1 MGLIGSLFGGALGF
15 ALGGPLGAILGAAI
29 GHGVSGGVGAARM
42 DRHQQAQATYFVS
55 VFSMLAKMARA
66 DGRVSQSEIDM
77 VTQFMRQDLRLD
89 HETEQAAIK
98 IFRAAKDSP
107 ASFEQFARQFHQIFQ
122 NDRDML
128 YSMLDLLHRLAA
140 ADGQITT
147 GEQELL
153 SEAARI
159 FGLQEQEYRHVVGNV
174 PTDLDKHYAVLGLDR
189 TATKEEVRS
198 RYRKLVAD
206 NHPDKIMAKGLPD
219 EFVEFAHQ
227 RFRQIQEAYEAIQKS
242 RS

>member
-1 MGLIGSLFGGALGF
+1 MGLMGSLFGGAVGF

-29 GHGVSGGVGAARM
+29 GHGVSGGAGIPRL
-42 DRHQQAQATYFVS
+42 DQHQQAQATYFVS

-77 VTQFMRQDLRLD
+77 VAQFMRQDLRLD
-89 HETEQAAIK
+89 REAEQAAVK

-107 ASFEQFARQFHQIFQ
+107 ATFEQFAHQFHQIFHA
-122 NDRDML
+122 DRDML

-140 ADGQITT
+140 ADGAVTAD
-147 GEQELL
+147 EQRLL
-153 SEAARI
+153 TEAARI
-159 FGLQEQEYRHVVGNV
+159 FGFQEREYRHVVGDL
-174 PTDLDKHYAVLGLDR
+174 PTDLEKHYATLGLEP
-189 TATKEEVRS
+189 TATKEEVRT

-219 EFVEFAHQ
+219 EFVEFAHH
-227 RFRQIQEAYEAIQKS
+227 RFREIQEAYETIQKTPA
-242 RS
+242 

>member
-1 MGLIGSLFGGALGF
+1 MGLMGSLFGGALGF

-29 GHGVSGGVGAARM
+29 GHGVSGGVGIPHL
-42 DRHQQAQATYFVS
+42 DRQQQAQTAYFVS

-89 HETEQAAIK
+89 AEAEQAAVK
-98 IFRAAKDSP
+98 IFRAARDSP
-107 ASFEQFARQFHQIFQ
+107 ASFEQFAQQFHQIFQ
-122 NDRDML
+122 TDRDML

-140 ADGQITT
+140 ADGQVTAD
-147 GEQELL
+147 ERRLL
-153 SEAARI
+153 AEAARI
-159 FGLQEQEYRHVVGNV
+159 FGLQEDEARHVVGDL

-189 TATKEEVRS
+189 SATKDEVRS

-206 NHPDKIMAKGLPD
+206 NHPDKIIAKGLPE
-219 EFVEFAHQ
+219 EFVAFAHQ
-227 RFRQIQEAYEAIQKS
+227 RFREIQEAYEAIQKS
-242 RS
+242 QK